1 MQAANEKD
9 PHGRALI
16 EKNDLGGGVRSNSY
30 SSKTKL
36 GGTFFKLLKT
46 LLCVL
51 ILDMLRCGRFYQCYF
66 CIPALHYSAITRYL
80 NDPNK

>member
-16 EKNDLGGGVRSNSY
+16 EKNDLGEELGQYLKARKRNWEERLSNY
-30 SSKTKL
+30 SKT
-36 GGTFFKLLKT
+36 
-46 LLCVL
+46 LCASV
-51 ILDMLRCGRFYQCYF
+51 IYMLRCGRFYQCYF
-66 CIPALHYSAITRYL
+66 CIPALRYFAITRYL